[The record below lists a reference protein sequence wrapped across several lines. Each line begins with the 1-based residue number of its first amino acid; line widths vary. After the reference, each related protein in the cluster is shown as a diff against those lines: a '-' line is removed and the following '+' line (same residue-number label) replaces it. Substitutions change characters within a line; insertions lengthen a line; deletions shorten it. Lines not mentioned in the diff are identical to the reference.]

1 MTFARGFAAEV
12 RKGLLN
18 LVAAWR
24 EVLIQLITFPVFYL
38 LIVLFM
44 GRGQLRAELLLPTLL
59 GMMALTFIHEQVNRV
74 FWSYLGDIQS
84 GVLEQTYL
92 TPLPSAALILGRQ
105 VVAAISALP
114 TALAVLATGA
124 TAITLRGG
132 RVPFDFRVI
141 VPLAAIVLGTCGLA
155 LILCGLTLVFKRI
168 EIITQLSVAL
178 YAIAGGTLSCRPQ
191 PAGRADRTRSRGHA
205 RHPARRPLPDRPA
218 ERLGPRL
225 APRPAA
231 AHHRRRHHPVQ
242 PARTPCQA
250 PRHTRPTVE
259 RRPPCPRKPSRYDR
273 SARWSA
279 AEAEPSKTTGTTSE
293 R

>member
-18 LVAAWR
+18 LVTGWR
-24 EVLIQLITFPVFYL
+24 EVLIQIITFPVFYL

-105 VVAAISALP
+105 VAAAISALP

-124 TAITLRGG
+124 TTITLQGG
-132 RVPFDFRVI
+132 HLPFDAQVI

-168 EIITQLSVAL
+168 EIITQLSVAV
-178 YAIAGGTLSCRPQ
+178 YAIAGGTLIPLAAMPDPIASLSRLVVPIAPGLEAMRDILLDGHSLTALPSGWGLGWLLAQ
-191 PAGRADRTRSRGHA
+191 PLLITAGGVIVFTRLEHLAKRRGT
-205 RHPARRPLPDRPA
+205 
-218 ERLGPRL
+218 LG
-225 APRPAA
+225 
-231 AHHRRRHHPVQ
+231 
-242 PARTPCQA
+242 
-250 PRHTRPTVE
+250 
-259 RRPPCPRKPSRYDR
+259 RY
-273 SARWSA
+273 
-279 AEAEPSKTTGTTSE
+279 
-293 R
+293 